1 MYERTTCSK
10 WANKRMI
17 RILTLVNTG
26 VLIGLIGGGAF
37 VFSQRTKF
45 VNNMLFTIQDQVIEN
60 IQSSINPPLPKA
72 TGNVLPF

>member
-1 MYERTTCSK
+1 
-10 WANKRMI
+10 MI

-45 VNNMLFTIQDQVIEN
+45 VNNMLFSIQDQVIEN
-60 IQSSINPPLPKA
+60 IQGQMPKMPGK
-72 TGNVLPF
+72 TGPALPFK

>member
-1 MYERTTCSK
+1 
-10 WANKRMI
+10 MI

-45 VNNMLFTIQDQVIEN
+45 VNDMLFTIQDQIIEN
-60 IQSSINPPLPKA
+60 IQGQMPKIPSS
-72 TGNVLPF
+72 TGPALPFK

>member
-1 MYERTTCSK
+1 
-10 WANKRMI
+10 MI
-17 RILTLVNTG
+17 RILTLVNSG

-60 IQSSINPPLPKA
+60 IQGQMPKMPGK
-72 TGNVLPF
+72 TGPALPFK

>member
-17 RILTLVNTG
+17 RILTLVNSG

-60 IQSSINPPLPKA
+60 IQGSIKPPLPKA

>member
-1 MYERTTCSK
+1 
-10 WANKRMI
+10 MI

-60 IQSSINPPLPKA
+60 IQSSIKPPLTKA

>member
-1 MYERTTCSK
+1 
-10 WANKRMI
+10 MI
-17 RILTLVNTG
+17 RILTLVNSG

-45 VNNMLFTIQDQVIEN
+45 VNDMLFTIQDQVIEN
-60 IQSSINPPLPKA
+60 IQGSIKPQLPKA

>member
-1 MYERTTCSK
+1 M
-10 WANKRMI
+10 

-45 VNNMLFTIQDQVIEN
+45 VNDMLFTIQDQIIEN
-60 IQSSINPPLPKA
+60 IQGQMPKMPGK
-72 TGNVLPF
+72 TGPALPFK

>member
-1 MYERTTCSK
+1 
-10 WANKRMI
+10 MI

-26 VLIGLIGGGAF
+26 VLISLVGGGAF

-45 VNNMLFTIQDQVIEN
+45 VNDMLFTIQDQVIEN
-60 IQSSINPPLPKA
+60 IQSSIKPPLPKA

>member
-1 MYERTTCSK
+1 
-10 WANKRMI
+10 MI

-45 VNNMLFTIQDQVIEN
+45 VNNMLFTIQDQIIEN
-60 IQSSINPPLPKA
+60 IQGQMPKMPGK
-72 TGNVLPF
+72 TGPALPFK

>member
-1 MYERTTCSK
+1 
-10 WANKRMI
+10 MI

-45 VNNMLFTIQDQVIEN
+45 VNDMLFTIQDQVIEN
-60 IQSSINPPLPKA
+60 IQSSIKPTLPKA
-72 TGNVLPF
+72 TGPAMPFK

>member
-1 MYERTTCSK
+1 
-10 WANKRMI
+10 MI
-17 RILTLVNTG
+17 RILTLVNSG

-60 IQSSINPPLPKA
+60 IQGQIPKIPSS
-72 TGNVLPF
+72 TGPALPFK

>member
-1 MYERTTCSK
+1 
-10 WANKRMI
+10 MI

-60 IQSSINPPLPKA
+60 IQHSIKPQLPGA
-72 TGNVLPF
+72 TGPVLPFK

>member
-1 MYERTTCSK
+1 
-10 WANKRMI
+10 MI

-60 IQSSINPPLPKA
+60 IQSSIKPPLPKA
-72 TGNVLPF
+72 TGNAHPF

>member
-1 MYERTTCSK
+1 MYERTTYSK

-17 RILTLVNTG
+17 RILTLVNSG

-60 IQSSINPPLPKA
+60 IQSSIKPQLPKA

>member
-1 MYERTTCSK
+1 MYEGTTCSK

-60 IQSSINPPLPKA
+60 IQSSIKPPLPKA

>member
-1 MYERTTCSK
+1 
-10 WANKRMI
+10 MI

-26 VLIGLIGGGAF
+26 VLVGLIGGGAF

-60 IQSSINPPLPKA
+60 IQSQIPKMPGK
-72 TGNVLPF
+72 TGPALPF

>member
-1 MYERTTCSK
+1 
-10 WANKRMI
+10 MI

-60 IQSSINPPLPKA
+60 IQGQMPKMPGK
-72 TGNVLPF
+72 TGPALPFK